1 MCMAV
6 LSVYHE
12 CAWCPWWPEEGIR
25 TTDQNGSHRWLL
37 VAIWVVEVE
46 SRSCARQAGTLS
58 HWAMSPGLIII
69 FLTDRN
75 LKNYFWCLILLFK
88 QWVFNKKK
96 KPSHVKNMFKKY
108 TNKQNQ
114 RSSNDQDSRIS
125 YSNISKDRGR
135 KEHKFLCSIHDRG
148 SSILKR
154 ITYQA
159 TSGIFFFGFQVL
171 SRNSNNWIQDL
182 ICG

>member
-1 MCMAV
+1 MQIIIILVLKKDLFIFYFMCMAV

-37 VAIWVVEVE
+37 AAIWVLEVE

-69 FLTDRN
+69 FLMDRN
-75 LKNYFWCLILLFK
+75 LKNNFWCLILLFK
-88 QWVFNKKK
+88 QWVSIRK

-108 TNKQNQ
+108 TNKQTNKTREVVMIKILESLTPTSLRTEAE
-114 RSSNDQDSRIS
+114 RSIS
-125 YSNISKDRGR
+125 
-135 KEHKFLCSIHDRG
+135 
-148 SSILKR
+148 
-154 ITYQA
+154 
-159 TSGIFFFGFQVL
+159 FFVPSMTG
-171 SRNSNNWIQDL
+171 
-182 ICG
+182 